1 MTAIPRDTAF
11 DSTLALLRDGYEFIS
26 RRCDRFGT
34 DIFATRIMLR
44 RAVCLRGAAAAEMFY
59 GSECFTRQGAMP
71 WTTLRLLQGKRS
83 VQQLEGPAHRRRKA
97 MFPSLLREQEKLES
111 MRRLFTQEWL
121 RALESWKAR
130 DEIVLFDEAQLVLTR
145 AACAWAGIPTELHD
159 PEKLCREFSAMIEN
173 AGDHDA
179 RRFHAPD
186 RFDPER
192 QISWTTQGFDF
203 IPQGGGEAELTHR
216 CPGEAFTVELT
227 KQAIRLLTQGM
238 SYEVPEQDLTLDLSR
253 IPARPKSGFVMRD
266 VRPISHASKPI
277 MRTRLLPDQRISAAI
292 REQRQHS
299 RLARNGNGGRHERQC
314 HKHRYDGCAGAA
326 RKIGRKER
334 LPADQCDQPL
344 APWRECRPRQD
355 RGRQAHVARLLHP
368 SPLGDL
374 LGPAL

>member
-97 MFPSLLREQEKLES
+97 MFLSLLREQEKLES

-145 AACAWAGIPTELHD
+145 AACAWAGIPPELHD
-159 PEKLCREFSAMIEN
+159 PEKLCREFGAMIEN
-173 AGDHDA
+173 AGSVGPATLRALLLRKRTERWARSLIRRVRSGDLVLPGTAPLRIVAEHRDA
-179 RRFHAPD
+179 D
-186 RFDPER
+186 RKQLDV
-192 QISWTTQGFDF
+192 SS
-203 IPQGGGEAELTHR
+203 A
-216 CPGEAFTVELT
+216 AVEV
-227 KQAIRLLTQGM
+227 INLL
-238 SYEVPEQDLTLDLSR
+238 
-253 IPARPKSGFVMRD
+253 
-266 VRPISHASKPI
+266 RPIVA
-277 MRTRLLPDQRISAAI
+277 
-292 REQRQHS
+292 
-299 RLARNGNGGRHERQC
+299 
-314 HKHRYDGCAGAA
+314 
-326 RKIGRKER
+326 
-334 LPADQCDQPL
+334 
-344 APWRECRPRQD
+344 
-355 RGRQAHVARLLHP
+355 VARYIMFAAMALRDRP
-368 SPLGDL
+368 EWQVQFAAGDERHL
-374 LGPAL
+374 ETFA